1 MPVIVTK
8 EVKKKRILLAIS
20 VVSIVAA
27 FFVLYFGG
35 IVGIGGGSP
44 AVLENEML
52 ELGFIFG
59 ETEQG
64 INVPISDERL
74 KILDD
79 ERFTSL
85 QDPPGV
91 PVSAETTGNRNPFS
105 D

>member
-1 MPVIVTK
+1 MSVIVTK
-8 EVKKKRILLAIS
+8 EVKKKRILLAIFA
-20 VVSIVAA
+20 VSIIAT

-35 IVGIGGGSP
+35 MLGGGSP
-44 AVLENEML
+44 VVLENDML
-52 ELGFIFG
+52 QSGFIFG
-59 ETEQG
+59 ETEQE
-64 INVPISDERL
+64 INVPISDIRL